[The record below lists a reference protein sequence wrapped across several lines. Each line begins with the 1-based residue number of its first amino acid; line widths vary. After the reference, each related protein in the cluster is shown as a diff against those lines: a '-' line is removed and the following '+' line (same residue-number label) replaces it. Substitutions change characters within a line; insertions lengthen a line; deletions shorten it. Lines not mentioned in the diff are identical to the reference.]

1 MIAAQATPEAA
12 ERPLPPVIA
21 FSGLSKTFGTNRV
34 LTNVDFDVR
43 GGEVHCLLGHNGSGK
58 STLIKILGGIHSPDE
73 GSRLALNG
81 VAQALPMSPRQI
93 LSAGIRFVHQ
103 SLGLI
108 PSLSVAEHLAQDRL
122 EGAPGWHLSPR
133 AAIAAAREAL
143 ATFDVRVDPAALIE
157 ELSAVDRALVAIVRA
172 VASLERR
179 PDGIAGTLLI
189 LDEPTAFLPRA
200 EVETLF
206 RTVRHIAARGAGVVL
221 VTHDTDEV
229 LSIADRVTVLRDGKV
244 AGVVPRADLS
254 RDGLVRLIVGH
265 ELTSSR
271 PAARAGGGEPAL
283 EVALHDAGLVK
294 ELSFSATKGEIVG
307 LTGLIGS
314 GYSDA
319 VHALFGS
326 RPGAGRLRLGRHEI
340 DLARITPR
348 AAIDRRI
355 AFVPS
360 DRPGA
365 GAALELLVAENAAI
379 LSLGRVVNPLFFG
392 AGKLQA
398 GVTDWLRDAGV
409 RPLNPALE
417 MGRLSGGN
425 QQKVVLAKWLS
436 AEPELLLLDE
446 PTQGIDIGAREQ
458 IFGLLRKLAA
468 RGTTILC
475 SSTDHEQL
483 AELCDRV
490 LILSQGRL
498 VRDMPREELTPHNIG
513 EAVLSATAA
522 PQDRSTDHG

>member
-1 MIAAQATPEAA
+1 MIAGPAIREAA

-21 FSGLSKTFGTNRV
+21 FRDLSKTFGTNRV
-34 LTNVDFDVR
+34 LTGVDFEVNA
-43 GGEVHCLLGHNGSGK
+43 GEVHCLLGHNGSGK
-58 STLIKILGGIHSPDE
+58 STLIKILGGIHNPDE
-73 GSRLALNG
+73 GSRLSVNG
-81 VAQALPMSPRQI
+81 REQTLPMTLRQI

-108 PSLSVAEHLAQDRL
+108 PSLTVAEHLTQDRL
-122 EGAPGWHLSPR
+122 EGAMGWHLPPR
-133 AAIAAAREAL
+133 RQMEAARAVLEA
-143 ATFDVRVDPAALIE
+143 FDVRIDPASPLE
-157 ELSAVDRALVAIVRA
+157 SLSAVDRALVAIVRA

-179 PDGIAGTLLI
+179 SGGIERCLLV

-206 RTVRHIAARGAGVVL
+206 RTVRRIAARGAGVVL

-229 LSIADRVTVLRDGKV
+229 LSIADRVTVLRDGRV
-244 AGVVPRADLS
+244 AGVLPKAALT
-254 RDGLVRLIVGH
+254 RDVLVRLIVGH

-271 PAARAGGGEPAL
+271 PATPSAATETVL
-283 EVALHDAGLVK
+283 DV
-294 ELSFSATKGEIVG
+294 ELSEAGQLRDLSFRATKGEIVG

-326 RPGAGRLRLGRHEI
+326 RPGAGRMRLGPHEI
-340 DLARITPR
+340 DLARLTPR
-348 AAIDRRI
+348 KAIANGI
-355 AFVPS
+355 AFIPS

-365 GAALELLVAENAAI
+365 GAALELLVAENAAV
-379 LSLGRVVNPLFFG
+379 LSLGKIVNPLSFSQRG
-392 AGKLQA
+392 LRS
-398 GVTDWLRDAGV
+398 GVLDWLRDAGV
-409 RPLNPALE
+409 RPLDPGVE

-436 AEPELLLLDE
+436 AEPDLLLLDE

-458 IFGLLRKLAA
+458 IFGLLRKLAI

-475 SSTDHEQL
+475 ASTDHEQL

-498 VRDMPREELTPHNIG
+498 AREMARAELTPHTIG
-513 EAVLSATAA
+513 EAVLSASTAETE
-522 PQDRSTDHG
+522 Q